1 MKKILSSVVAAG
13 LIASVAFGEKVKLYT
28 LDVYKNPNYEDTQ
41 QCYRFTDVNVDIKKN
56 FSLKELAK
64 FGLKFKFGKDE
75 NNANRLIVVM
85 ENNETAFVDTYLG
98 DKEYTDNN
106 WVIATKNG
114 KRIRIEPK
122 EYLGT
127 DKNGDDIWS
136 HRYEVLEYEADERLG
151 ENYEKML
158 CDDPEYIKYMDA
170 KLKEYAELKKEMEKD
185 GEGGDKLRDLA
196 LGLHQDM
203 LETTKENK
211 K

>member
-28 LDVYKNPNYEDTQ
+28 LDFYKNPNYEGTH
-41 QCYRFTDVNVDIKKN
+41 QCYKFIDKNVNIKKDS
-56 FSLKELAK
+56 SLKELAK

-85 ENNETAFVDTYLG
+85 ENNETAFVDTYAG
-98 DKEYTDNN
+98 DKEYIDNN

-122 EYLGT
+122 QVET
-127 DKNGDDIWS
+127 DNDGDDIWS
-136 HRYEVLEYEADERLG
+136 HRYEVLEYKADELISY
-151 ENYEKML
+151 NYEKML

-170 KLKEYAELKKEMEKD
+170 KLKENAERKEREKD
-185 GEGGDKLRDLA
+185 GGDILRDLA

>member
-1 MKKILSSVVAAG
+1 MKKILSSVVTAG

-28 LDVYKNPNYEDTQ
+28 HDFYKNPNYEGTH
-41 QCYRFTDVNVDIKKN
+41 QCYKFIDKNVNIKKDS
-56 FSLKELAK
+56 SLKELAK

-85 ENNETAFVDTYLG
+85 KNNETAFVDTYFG
-98 DKEYTDNN
+98 DKEYIDNN

-122 EYLGT
+122 QVET
-127 DKNGDDIWS
+127 DNDGDDIWS
-136 HRYEVLEYEADERLG
+136 HRYEVLEYKADERLG

-170 KLKEYAELKKEMEKD
+170 ELKEDAERKEREKD
-185 GEGGDKLRDLA
+185 GGDKLRDMA

>member
-1 MKKILSSVVAAG
+1 MKKILSSVVAVG
-13 LIASVAFGEKVKLYT
+13 LIASAAFGEKVKLYT
-28 LDVYKNPNYEDTQ
+28 LDFYKNPNYEDTQ

-85 ENNETAFVDTYLG
+85 ENNETAFVDTYFG
-98 DKEYTDNN
+98 EKEYIDNN

-122 EYLGT
+122 QVEA
-127 DKNGDDIWS
+127 DNDGDDIWS
-136 HRYEVLEYEADERLG
+136 HQYEVLEYKADELISY
-151 ENYEKML
+151 NYEKML

-170 KLKEYAELKKEMEKD
+170 ELKEVAERKEREKD
-185 GEGGDKLRDLA
+185 GGDTLRDLA

>member
-13 LIASVAFGEKVKLYT
+13 LIASAAFGEKVKLYT
-28 LDVYKNPNYEDTQ
+28 HDFYKNPNYEDTY
-41 QCYRFTDVNVDIKKN
+41 QCYKLIDVNVNIKKN

-75 NNANRLIVVM
+75 SNANRLIVVM
-85 ENNETAFVDTYLG
+85 ENNETAFVDTYFG
-98 DKEYTDNN
+98 DKEYIDNN

-122 EYLGT
+122 QVG
-127 DKNGDDIWS
+127 DIWS
-136 HRYEVLEYEADERLG
+136 HQYEVLEYKADERFG
-151 ENYEKML
+151 ENYETML

-170 KLKEYAELKKEMEKD
+170 KLKEYDAERKKEREKD
-185 GEGGDKLRDLA
+185 GEGGDTLRDMA

>member
-28 LDVYKNPNYEDTQ
+28 LDVYKNPNYEDTY
-41 QCYRFTDVNVDIKKN
+41 QCYKFIDENVNIKKD

-85 ENNETAFVDTYLG
+85 KNNETAFVDTYFG
-98 DKEYTDNN
+98 NKEYIDNN
-106 WVIATKNG
+106 WVIATTNG
-114 KRIRIEPK
+114 KRIRIEP
-122 EYLGT
+122 EQVGA
-127 DKNGDDIWS
+127 DNAGDDIWS
-136 HRYEVLEYEADERLG
+136 HRYEVLEYKADERLG

-170 KLKEYAELKKEMEKD
+170 KLKEDAERKEREKD
-185 GEGGDKLRDLA
+185 GGDTLRDLA

-203 LETTKENK
+203 QETTKENK

>member
-1 MKKILSSVVAAG
+1 MKKILSSVVVAG

-28 LDVYKNPNYEDTQ
+28 LDVYKNPNYEDTY
-41 QCYRFTDVNVDIKKN
+41 QCYKFIDENVNIKKD

-85 ENNETAFVDTYLG
+85 KNNETAFVDTYFG
-98 DKEYTDNN
+98 DKEYIDNN
-106 WVIATKNG
+106 EVIATKNG
-114 KRIRIEPK
+114 KRIMIKPEG
-122 EYLGT
+122 LGT
-127 DKNGDDIWS
+127 DKNGDYIWS
-136 HRYEVLEYEADERLG
+136 HRYEVLEYKADERIG
-151 ENYEKML
+151 KNYEKRL
-158 CDDPEYIKYMDA
+158 CDDPEYIKYMDT

-185 GEGGDKLRDLA
+185 GEGGDTLRDMA

>member
-28 LDVYKNPNYEDTQ
+28 LDVYKNPNYEDTYP
-41 QCYRFTDVNVDIKKN
+41 CYKFIDENVNIKKD

-85 ENNETAFVDTYLG
+85 KNNETAFVDTYAG
-98 DKEYTDNN
+98 DKEYIDNN

-122 EYLGT
+122 QVEA
-127 DKNGDDIWS
+127 DNDDDVWS
-136 HRYEVLEYEADERLG
+136 HRYEVLEYKADELISY
-151 ENYEKML
+151 NYEKML

-170 KLKEYAELKKEMEKD
+170 ELKEDAERKEREKD
-185 GEGGDKLRDLA
+185 GGDKLRDMA

>member
-1 MKKILSSVVAAG
+1 MKKILSSVVTAG

-28 LDVYKNPNYEDTQ
+28 HDFYKNPNYEDTYQ
-41 QCYRFTDVNVDIKKN
+41 YYRFIDKNVNIKKD

-75 NNANRLIVVM
+75 SNANRLIVVM
-85 ENNETAFVDTYLG
+85 ENNETAFVDTYFG
-98 DKEYTDNN
+98 DKEYIDNN

-122 EYLGT
+122 QVG
-127 DKNGDDIWS
+127 DIWS
-136 HRYEVLEYEADERLG
+136 HQYEVLEYKADERFG
-151 ENYEKML
+151 ENYETML

-170 KLKEYAELKKEMEKD
+170 KLKEYDAERKKEREKD
-185 GEGGDKLRDLA
+185 GEGGDTLRDMA

>member
-1 MKKILSSVVAAG
+1 MKKILSSVVTAG

-28 LDVYKNPNYEDTQ
+28 HDFYKNPNYEDTY
-41 QCYRFTDVNVDIKKN
+41 QCYKFIDENVNIKKD

-170 KLKEYAELKKEMEKD
+170 ELKEDAERKEREKD
-185 GEGGDKLRDLA
+185 GEGGDTLRDMA

>member
-28 LDVYKNPNYEDTQ
+28 HDFYKNPNYEDTY
-41 QCYRFTDVNVDIKKN
+41 QCYKFIDENVNIKKD

-85 ENNETAFVDTYLG
+85 ENNETAFVDTYFS
-98 DKEYTDNN
+98 DKEYIDNN

-122 EYLGT
+122 GLGA
-127 DKNGDDIWS
+127 DNNGDYIWS
-136 HRYEVLEYEADERLG
+136 HRYEVLEYEADERIG

-170 KLKEYAELKKEMEKD
+170 ELKEDAERKKRKEKD

-203 LETTKENK
+203 LETTQENK

>member
-28 LDVYKNPNYEDTQ
+28 LDFYKNPNYEDTY
-41 QCYRFTDVNVDIKKN
+41 QCYKFIDENVNIKKD

-85 ENNETAFVDTYLG
+85 ENNETAFVDTYAG
-98 DKEYTDNN
+98 DKEYIDNN

-122 EYLGT
+122 QVEA
-127 DKNGDDIWS
+127 DNDDDVWS

-170 KLKEYAELKKEMEKD
+170 ELKEDAERKEREKD
-185 GEGGDKLRDLA
+185 GGDTLRDMA

>member
-41 QCYRFTDVNVDIKKN
+41 QCYKFIDVNVNIKKD
-56 FSLKELAK
+56 SWLKELAK

-85 ENNETAFVDTYLG
+85 KNNETAFVDTYAG
-98 DKEYTDNN
+98 DEEYIDNN
-106 WVIATKNG
+106 GVIATKNG
-114 KRIRIEPK
+114 KRIMIKPEG
-122 EYLGT
+122 LGT
-127 DKNGDDIWS
+127 DKNGDYIWS

-170 KLKEYAELKKEMEKD
+170 ELKEDSERKEREKD
-185 GEGGDKLRDLA
+185 GEGGDKLRDMA

>member
-85 ENNETAFVDTYLG
+85 ENNETAFVDTYFG
-98 DKEYTDNN
+98 DKEYIDNN

-122 EYLGT
+122 QVG
-127 DKNGDDIWS
+127 DIWS
-136 HRYEVLEYEADERLG
+136 HRYEVLEYKADERFG
-151 ENYEKML
+151 ENYETML

-185 GEGGDKLRDLA
+185 GEGGDKLRDMA

>member
-1 MKKILSSVVAAG
+1 MDKNVEVFIHFRALS
-13 LIASVAFGEKVKLYT
+13 
-28 LDVYKNPNYEDTQ
+28 
-41 QCYRFTDVNVDIKKN
+41 
-56 FSLKELAK
+56 
-64 FGLKFKFGKDE
+64 FGKDE

-85 ENNETAFVDTYLG
+85 KNNETAFVDTYFG
-98 DKEYTDNN
+98 DKEYIDNN

-114 KRIRIEPK
+114 KRIMIKPEG
-122 EYLGT
+122 LGT
-127 DKNGDDIWS
+127 DKNGDYIWS

-170 KLKEYAELKKEMEKD
+170 ELKEDAERKEREKD

>member
-1 MKKILSSVVAAG
+1 MKKILSSVVAVG
-13 LIASVAFGEKVKLYT
+13 LIASAAFGEKVKLYT
-28 LDVYKNPNYEDTQ
+28 LDFYKNPNYEDTQ

-85 ENNETAFVDTYLG
+85 KNNETAFVDTYFG
-98 DKEYTDNN
+98 DKEYIDNN

-114 KRIRIEPK
+114 KRIMIEPK
-122 EYLGT
+122 QVEA
-127 DKNGDDIWS
+127 DNDGDDIWS
-136 HRYEVLEYEADERLG
+136 HQYEVLEYKADERLG

-170 KLKEYAELKKEMEKD
+170 KLKENAERKEREKD
-185 GEGGDKLRDLA
+185 GGDKLRDMA

>member
-28 LDVYKNPNYEDTQ
+28 HDFYKNPNYEDTQ

-85 ENNETAFVDTYLG
+85 ENNETAFVDTYFG
-98 DKEYTDNN
+98 DKEYIDNN

-122 EYLGT
+122 QVEA
-127 DKNGDDIWS
+127 DNDGDDIWS
-136 HRYEVLEYEADERLG
+136 HRYEVLEYKADERFG
-151 ENYEKML
+151 ENYETML

-170 KLKEYAELKKEMEKD
+170 KLKEYAERKEREKD
-185 GEGGDKLRDLA
+185 SEGGDKLRDLA

>member
-28 LDVYKNPNYEDTQ
+28 HDFYKNPNYEDTY
-41 QCYRFTDVNVDIKKN
+41 QCYRFIDKNVNIKKD

-85 ENNETAFVDTYLG
+85 ENNETAFVDTYAG
-98 DKEYTDNN
+98 DEEYIDNN
-106 WVIATKNG
+106 EVIATKNG

-122 EYLGT
+122 QVEA
-127 DKNGDDIWS
+127 DNDGDDIWS

-170 KLKEYAELKKEMEKD
+170 ELKEDAERKKEREKD
-185 GEGGDKLRDLA
+185 GEGGDTLRDMA

>member
-13 LIASVAFGEKVKLYT
+13 LIASAAFGEKVKLFT
-28 LDVYKNPNYEDTQ
+28 LDFYKNPNYEDTQ
-41 QCYRFTDVNVDIKKN
+41 QCYKFIDVNVNIKKD
-56 FSLKELAK
+56 SWLKELAK

-85 ENNETAFVDTYLG
+85 ENNETAFVDTYFG
-98 DKEYTDNN
+98 DKEYIDNN
-106 WVIATKNG
+106 EVIATKNG
-114 KRIRIEPK
+114 KRIMIKPEQV
-122 EYLGT
+122 G
-127 DKNGDDIWS
+127 DIWS
-136 HRYEVLEYEADERLG
+136 HQYEVLEYKADERLG

-170 KLKEYAELKKEMEKD
+170 KLKEYAEWKKEMEKD
-185 GEGGDKLRDLA
+185 GGDKLRDLA

>member
-28 LDVYKNPNYEDTQ
+28 LDVYKNPNYEDTRE
-41 QCYRFTDVNVDIKKN
+41 CYRFTDVNVDIKKN

-85 ENNETAFVDTYLG
+85 KNNETAFVDAYFA
-98 DKEYTDNN
+98 DEEYIDNN
-106 WVIATKNG
+106 GVIATKNG
-114 KRIRIEPK
+114 KRIMITPK
-122 EYLGT
+122 GLGA
-127 DKNGDDIWS
+127 DNNGDYIWS
-136 HRYEVLEYEADERLG
+136 HQYEVLEYKADERIG

-170 KLKEYAELKKEMEKD
+170 ELKEDAERKKEREKD

-203 LETTKENK
+203 LETTQENK

>member
-28 LDVYKNPNYEDTQ
+28 LDFYKNPNYEDTQ
-41 QCYRFTDVNVDIKKN
+41 ECYRFTDVNVDIKKN

-85 ENNETAFVDTYLG
+85 ENNETAFVDTYFS
-98 DKEYTDNN
+98 DKEYIDNN

-114 KRIRIEPK
+114 KRIMITPK
-122 EYLGT
+122 GLGT
-127 DKNGDDIWS
+127 DNNGDYIWS
-136 HRYEVLEYEADERLG
+136 HRYEVLEYKADERIG

-170 KLKEYAELKKEMEKD
+170 ELKEDAERKEREKD
-185 GEGGDKLRDLA
+185 GGDKLRDLA

>member
-1 MKKILSSVVAAG
+1 M
-13 LIASVAFGEKVKLYT
+13 
-28 LDVYKNPNYEDTQ
+28 
-41 QCYRFTDVNVDIKKN
+41 DIKKN

-85 ENNETAFVDTYLG
+85 KNNETAFVDTYAG
-98 DKEYTDNN
+98 DKEYIDNN
-106 WVIATKNG
+106 WVIATTNG
-114 KRIRIEPK
+114 KRIRIEP
-122 EYLGT
+122 EQVGA
-127 DKNGDDIWS
+127 DNAGDDIWS

-170 KLKEYAELKKEMEKD
+170 ELKEDAELKKEMEKD
-185 GEGGDKLRDLA
+185 GEGGDKLRDMA

>member
-85 ENNETAFVDTYLG
+85 ENNETAFVDTYFG
-98 DKEYTDNN
+98 DKEYIDNN
-106 WVIATKNG
+106 EVIATKNG
-114 KRIRIEPK
+114 KRIRIEQK
-122 EYLGT
+122 QVG
-127 DKNGDDIWS
+127 DIWS
-136 HRYEVLEYEADERLG
+136 HRYEVLEYKADERFG
-151 ENYEKML
+151 ENYETML

-185 GEGGDKLRDLA
+185 GEGGDKLRDMA

>member
-28 LDVYKNPNYEDTQ
+28 LDVYKNPNYEDTE

-85 ENNETAFVDTYLG
+85 ENNETAFVDTYAG
-98 DKEYTDNN
+98 DKEYIDNN
-106 WVIATKNG
+106 EIIATKNG

-122 EYLGT
+122 QVEA
-127 DKNGDDIWS
+127 DNDDDVWS
-136 HRYEVLEYEADERLG
+136 HRYEVLEYKADELVSY
-151 ENYEKML
+151 NYEKML

-170 KLKEYAELKKEMEKD
+170 KLKEYAERKEREKD
-185 GEGGDKLRDLA
+185 GGDTLRDMA

>member
-28 LDVYKNPNYEDTQ
+28 LDFYKNPNYEDTQ
-41 QCYRFTDVNVDIKKN
+41 QCYKFIDENVNIKKD

-85 ENNETAFVDTYLG
+85 KNNETAFVDTYFG
-98 DKEYTDNN
+98 DEEYIDNN
-106 WVIATKNG
+106 GVIATKNG
-114 KRIRIEPK
+114 KRIMITPEQV
-122 EYLGT
+122 EA
-127 DKNGDDIWS
+127 DNDDGYIWS
-136 HRYEVLEYEADERLG
+136 HRYEVLEYKADERIG

-170 KLKEYAELKKEMEKD
+170 ELKEDAERKEREKD
-185 GEGGDKLRDLA
+185 GGDKLRDMA

>member
-28 LDVYKNPNYEDTQ
+28 LDVYKNPNYEDTE

-85 ENNETAFVDTYLG
+85 KNNETAFVDTYAG
-98 DKEYTDNN
+98 DEEYIDNN

-122 EYLGT
+122 QVDADNDAGY
-127 DKNGDDIWS
+127 IWS
-136 HRYEVLEYEADERLG
+136 HRYEVLEYKADELISY
-151 ENYEKML
+151 NYEKRL

-170 KLKEYAELKKEMEKD
+170 ELKEDAEWKKEREKD
-185 GEGGDKLRDLA
+185 GGDTLRDMA

>member
-28 LDVYKNPNYEDTQ
+28 LDFYKNPNYEDTQ
-41 QCYRFTDVNVDIKKN
+41 QCYKFIDVNVNIKKD
-56 FSLKELAK
+56 SWLKELAK

-85 ENNETAFVDTYLG
+85 KNNETAFVDTYFG
-98 DKEYTDNN
+98 NKEYIDNN

-151 ENYEKML
+151 ENYEAML

-170 KLKEYAELKKEMEKD
+170 KLKENAERKEREKD
-185 GEGGDKLRDLA
+185 GEGGDTLRDMA

>member
-28 LDVYKNPNYEDTQ
+28 LDFYKNPNYEDTQ

-64 FGLKFKFGKDE
+64 IGLKFKFGKDE

-85 ENNETAFVDTYLG
+85 ENNETAFVDTYAG
-98 DKEYTDNN
+98 DEEYIDNN
-106 WVIATKNG
+106 EVIATKNG

-136 HRYEVLEYEADERLG
+136 HRYEVLEYKADELISY
-151 ENYEKML
+151 NYEKML

-185 GEGGDKLRDLA
+185 GGDKLRDLA

-203 LETTKENK
+203 LETPKENK

>member
-1 MKKILSSVVAAG
+1 MKKILSSVVAVG

-28 LDVYKNPNYEDTQ
+28 LDFYKNPNYEDTQ
-41 QCYRFTDVNVDIKKN
+41 QCYRFTDVNVNIKKD
-56 FSLKELAK
+56 SWLKELAK

-85 ENNETAFVDTYLG
+85 KNNETAFVDTYFG
-98 DKEYTDNN
+98 DKEYIDNN
-106 WVIATKNG
+106 EVIATKNG
-114 KRIRIEPK
+114 KRIMIKPEG
-122 EYLGT
+122 LGT
-127 DKNGDDIWS
+127 DKNGDYIWS
-136 HRYEVLEYEADERLG
+136 HRYEVLEYKADERLSY
-151 ENYEKML
+151 NYEKML

-170 KLKEYAELKKEMEKD
+170 ELKEDAERKEREKD
-185 GEGGDKLRDLA
+185 GGDKLRDLA

>member
-28 LDVYKNPNYEDTQ
+28 LDFYKNPNYEDTQ

-85 ENNETAFVDTYLG
+85 KNNETAFVDTYFG
-98 DKEYTDNN
+98 DKEYIDNN

-122 EYLGT
+122 QVEA
-127 DKNGDDIWS
+127 DNDGDDIWS
-136 HRYEVLEYEADERLG
+136 HRYEVLEYKADERFG
-151 ENYEKML
+151 ENYETML

-170 KLKEYAELKKEMEKD
+170 KLKEYAERKEREKD
-185 GEGGDKLRDLA
+185 SEGGDKLRDLA

>member
-1 MKKILSSVVAAG
+1 MKKILSSVVAVG

-28 LDVYKNPNYEDTQ
+28 HDFYKNPNYEDTY
-41 QCYRFTDVNVDIKKN
+41 QCYKFIDENVNIKKD

-75 NNANRLIVVM
+75 SNANRLIVVM
-85 ENNETAFVDTYLG
+85 ENNETAFVDTYFG
-98 DKEYTDNN
+98 DKEYIDNN
-106 WVIATKNG
+106 EIIATKNG

-122 EYLGT
+122 QVEA
-127 DKNGDDIWS
+127 DNDGDDIWS
-136 HRYEVLEYEADERLG
+136 HQYEVLEYKADELISY
-151 ENYEKML
+151 NYEKML

-170 KLKEYAELKKEMEKD
+170 ELKEDAERKEREKD
-185 GEGGDKLRDLA
+185 SEGGDKLRDLA